1 MVKKVMLVCLV
12 NVDHQVHLVAQV
24 LKVQRDQKVLRV
36 QEAKLVHRVYL
47 AKRVNKDHKDFKVIL
62 VRLVIKETRA
72 QLELPDRR
80 V

>member
-24 LKVQRDQKVLRV
+24 LKVQRDQQVLRV

-47 AKRVNKDHKDFKVIL
+47 GKRVNKDRNGVKVVL
-62 VRLVIKETRA
+62 VPLVIKETSA
-72 QLELPDRR
+72 QLELP
-80 V
+80 VGGV